1 MRRPPRYTRTDTLF
15 PYTTLFRSCL
25 FRWCEIRKIVR
36 LWKDQRHVEV
46 NCRTFGGACHGDRC
60 GDGRTPI
67 ATLSHEAI
75 IAKPPYQRDPGLR
88 HEFDTPSGPG
98 GRFGEAIARSR
109 RRYPMEGAQ
118 RIAAPCTGVG

>member
-46 NCRTFGGACHGDRC
+46 NCRTFGGACPGDRC

-67 ATLSHEAI
+67 ATLRHEAI
-75 IAKPPYQRDPGLR
+75 IAKPPYQRERQSVLKGKSVYDR
-88 HEFDTPSGPG
+88 VEPG
-98 GRFGEAIARSR
+98 GRRIFKKKNKNKEINGE
-109 RRYPMEGAQ
+109 
-118 RIAAPCTGVG
+118 V